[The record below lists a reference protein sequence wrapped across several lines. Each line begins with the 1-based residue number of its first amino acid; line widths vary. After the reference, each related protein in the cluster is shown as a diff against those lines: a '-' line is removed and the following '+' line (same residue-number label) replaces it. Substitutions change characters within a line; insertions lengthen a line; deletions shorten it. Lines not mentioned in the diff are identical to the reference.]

1 MTSTRPSQLNAVAE
15 VQEVLRPL
23 ESSSRRE
30 TPPSTTPVL
39 AAETEASG
47 SGATLQDISFRIIPL
62 TCRFL
67 VVVRFEWRF
76 FWSLFFLCFF
86 SQLLVF
92 IEFSKRSGF
101 PLFGNTCLVIYSFD
115 TLVPV
120 KGLIMLFI

>member
-47 SGATLQDISFRIIPL
+47 SGATLQDISFCIIPL

-86 SQLLVF
+86 PNCW
-92 IEFSKRSGF
+92 FSSNFLSGLAF
-101 PLFGNTCLVIYSFD
+101 RYLETRD
-115 TLVPV
+115 W
-120 KGLIMLFI
+120 